1 MCFQMYYGG
10 VGFPRIS
17 YRCSMEFLRIF
28 YGLSTQPHA
37 FTVLTTKET
46 GRHRLLWRTNT
57 VANNQGF
64 QESLF
69 CRYGIQWK
77 PIKHQQEIHSNSA
90 PYALSQKYKLIEFW
104 IICYGLL
111 LPPISPTHR
120 GHCLGKACVYREPR
134 RQRLL
139 HGPVVWARAPRYSLL
154 LFHKGIAAGPRAE
167 PLLLLHKGI
176 ATRPRA
182 EPISN
187 IIDNLMNKK

>member
-1 MCFQMYYGG
+1 MNIMC
-10 VGFPRIS
+10 
-17 YRCSMEFLRIF
+17 
-28 YGLSTQPHA
+28 
-37 FTVLTTKET
+37 
-46 GRHRLLWRTNT
+46 LLGNP
-57 VANNQGF
+57 
-64 QESLF
+64 
-69 CRYGIQWK
+69 Y
-77 PIKHQQEIHSNSA
+77 EIHRTSA
-90 PYALSQKYKLIEFW
+90 GNPQKSHTPPYFRKNELIKFR
-104 IICYGLL
+104 IICYWLS

-182 EPISN
+182 EPIGN
-187 IIDNLMNKK
+187 RIGNLINKNMCFQMYQGGVGFPLISYGQSFECIRIFYRLST